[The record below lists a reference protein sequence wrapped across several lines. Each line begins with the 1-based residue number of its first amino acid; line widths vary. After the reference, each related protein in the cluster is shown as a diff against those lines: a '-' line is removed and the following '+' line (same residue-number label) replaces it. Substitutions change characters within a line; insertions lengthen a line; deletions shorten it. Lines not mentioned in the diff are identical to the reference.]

1 MVNADRI
8 RALRHAREVV
18 GDLRWRGMTVPP
30 IYASMAEEF
39 QALVRSGAY
48 AAWVA
53 SAQKAGREARP
64 LRRLRPLLPR
74 PGVATVHTAGDMGD
88 RSARSGPMY
97 RPGNGGGDRG

>member
-1 MVNADRI
+1 VNADRI

-18 GDLRWRGMTVPP
+18 ADLRWQGMAVPP

-39 QALVRSGAY
+39 QELVRSGAY

-64 LRRLRPLLPR
+64 LRRLRPLPPR
-74 PGVATVHTAGDMGD
+74 PGVAMVHAAGDMGGG
-88 RSARSGPMY
+88 SAHSGPMY
-97 RPGNGGGDRG
+97 RPGTGGGERD